1 MPLRTAKKLDRYR
14 EPARMALEAWL
25 VEAVLDR
32 VRQEVYYREALALG
46 LDKGDVIIKRRL
58 QLGEVGAGRRK
69 FLLSQCRES
78 QINGAAIQF
87 VPCPNV
93 PCRRIQISFTATRSI
108 CAISLCWIE
117 VVWPSSQ
124 SIVTPLHDA
133 PTTVPR
139 SIALAFQR
147 RRSPTLRVLDSVP
160 VIDARHKFGH

>member
-78 QINGAAIQF
+78 QINGAAI
-87 VPCPNV
+87 
-93 PCRRIQISFTATRSI
+93 
-108 CAISLCWIE
+108 
-117 VVWPSSQ
+117 
-124 SIVTPLHDA
+124 
-133 PTTVPR
+133 
-139 SIALAFQR
+139 
-147 RRSPTLRVLDSVP
+147 
-160 VIDARHKFGH
+160 